1 MNFKKRIFTKISNT
15 NSNTNTYMRLIKFI
29 FLAILL
35 VLSSCSVNRQIKK
48 ADKKF
53 EIGEYYRASS
63 IYRSAYPRV
72 KATKTER
79 QKKAYVAYKLG
90 ESYLLINENEKAERA
105 FANAVRYQYNDS
117 TVYLLY
123 ADVLRKNEK
132 AKAAIENYNVYLQA
146 HPDDLRALNG
156 LNSALDVQEW
166 LKNPTRYK
174 VKKVE
179 SLISKRS
186 ERNPAYPGGD
196 PDIVYFGSS
205 RENKEVG
212 GKSSNITGVRNSDI
226 FVARRNSVGQWDN
239 IESVE
244 GEINTMDDEGSPSF
258 SNDGKVMFFTRARF
272 MKGESLGAE
281 IYTSTRSGGK
291 WSKPQKIKLSTDS
304 TISFAH
310 PVPSPDGKYLYFV
323 SDLPGGYGG
332 KDIWRSEK
340 DGSTYGAPVN
350 LGQTINTSGNEM
362 YPYMQSDSTLYFSS
376 NGHPGFGGLDIF
388 RAKEK
393 EDGSWEIHNM
403 MSPLNSNMDDFG
415 ITFEKG
421 KERGLFSSN
430 RGERKGYDKI
440 WAFELPE
447 MEFAIEGKV
456 VSTDGDPLAD
466 ATVRIVGT
474 DGTNIKVQTKRDG
487 TFKFPLKKEVDYILL
502 GNSRGFLNQ
511 KNAVS
516 TVGLEDTK
524 TFPLTFN
531 LASISKP
538 VGLDNIFFDFGQATL
553 TSASST
559 ALKKLITLLTDN
571 PNITIEIGAHTDRVG
586 SAEGNLQLSG
596 RRAESVVEY
605 LIKGGIEAERLTAK
619 GYGKSQPIVV
629 DKNLAQ
635 KHPFLKEDDVL
646 DEEFIEKLTPEQQKI
661 ADEINRRTEFRVLKT
676 TYKMY

>member
-1 MNFKKRIFTKISNT
+1 
-15 NSNTNTYMRLIKFI
+15 MRLIKFI
-29 FLAILL
+29 FPAILL
-35 VLSSCSVNRQIKK
+35 ILSSCSVNRQIKR
-48 ADKKF
+48 ADKKY
-53 EIGEYYRASS
+53 EIGEYYRAST
-63 IYRSAYPRV
+63 IYRNAYPRV
-72 KATKTER
+72 KATKGER
-79 QKKAYVAYKLG
+79 QKKAYVAYRLG

-105 FANAVRYQYNDS
+105 FANAVRYQYKDS
-117 TVYLLY
+117 MVYLLY

-132 AKAAIENYNVYLQA
+132 AKAAIENYNIYLQA
-146 HPDDLRALNG
+146 HPDDLRAISG
-156 LNSALDVQEW
+156 RNSALEAQEW

-174 VKKVE
+174 VKKEE
-179 SLISKRS
+179 SLSSKRA

-196 PDIVYFGSS
+196 PDIVYFASS
-205 RENKEVG
+205 RENKDVG
-212 GKSSNITGVRNSDI
+212 GKSSNITGIRNSDI
-226 FVARRNSVGQWDN
+226 FVARRNSAGQWDN
-239 IESVE
+239 IESLE
-244 GEINTMDDEGSPSF
+244 GEINTMDDEGTPSF
-258 SNDGKVMFFTRARF
+258 SEDGKIMFFTRARF
-272 MKGESLGAE
+272 VKGESLGAE
-281 IYTSTRSGGK
+281 IYTSSRSGGK
-291 WSKPQKIKLSTDS
+291 WGKPEKIKLSEDS
-304 TISFAH
+304 TITFAH
-310 PVPSPDGKYLYFV
+310 PALSPDGKYLYFV

-340 DGSTYGAPVN
+340 DGNTYGAPIN
-350 LGQTINTSGNEM
+350 LGPTVNTSGNEM
-362 YPYMQSDSTLYFSS
+362 YPYMRSDSMLYFSS

-393 EDGSWEIHNM
+393 EDGSWEVFNL

-447 MEFAIEGKV
+447 VEFVIDGKV
-456 VSTDGDPLAD
+456 ASTDGEPLAD

-474 DGTNIKVQTKRDG
+474 DGTNVKVKTKKDG

-516 TVGLEDTK
+516 TVGLEDTE
-524 TFPLTFN
+524 TFPLTFS

-538 VGLDNIFFDFGQATL
+538 VGLDNIFFEFGKATL
-553 TSASST
+553 TSESST
-559 ALKKLITLLTDN
+559 ALNKLITLLTDN

-596 RRAESVVEY
+596 RRAESVVDY
-605 LIKGGIEAERLTAK
+605 LIKGGIDPDRLTAK
-619 GYGKSQPIVV
+619 GYGKTQPIAV

-635 KHPFLKEDDVL
+635 KYSFLKEEDVL
-646 DEEFIEKLTPEQQKI
+646 NDEFIDTLTPEQQEI
-661 ADEINRRTEFRVLKT
+661 ANQINRRTEFRVLKT